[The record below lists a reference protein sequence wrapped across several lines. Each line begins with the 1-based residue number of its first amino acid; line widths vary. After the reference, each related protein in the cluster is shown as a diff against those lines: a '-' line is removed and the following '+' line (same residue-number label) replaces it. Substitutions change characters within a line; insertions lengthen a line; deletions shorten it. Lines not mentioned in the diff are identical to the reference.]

1 MHPTMF
7 ARLVVTSFA
16 ALCFF
21 ATYCLWSPAG
31 RAAACAFGVLGVLLV
46 IGAWFVD
53 WEDTVRKILYGD

>member
-21 ATYCLWSPAG
+21 ATYCLWNTTDRAG
-31 RAAACAFGVLGVLLV
+31 AFWFGVLGVLLV

-53 WEDTVRKILYGD
+53 WGVLEW